1 MQRWSR
7 SAEKN
12 KNICSRGGSLQPT
25 TKWWIKL
32 LSKQIKNKPKRNL
45 CLFISM
51 NEFKLLLVQYKIQE
65 QKNCGYLLELSW
77 SQSLGPQGVCEG
89 DKNNL
94 SLFAIAIGFK
104 SAQDSLLPRTY
115 KTWTSNRQD
124 RERWISPTSWQQMLQ
139 LIFKT
144 WTILEVKDNIFIW
157 RWSKL
162 NFKH

>member
-1 MQRWSR
+1 
-7 SAEKN
+7 
-12 KNICSRGGSLQPT
+12 
-25 TKWWIKL
+25 
-32 LSKQIKNKPKRNL
+32 
-45 CLFISM
+45 M

-115 KTWTSNRQD
+115 KT
-124 RERWISPTSWQQMLQ
+124 
-139 LIFKT
+139 
-144 WTILEVKDNIFIW
+144 
-157 RWSKL
+157 
-162 NFKH
+162 